1 MCNGETLP
9 DRLRVMPLQDWKA
22 ENKLLPKSN
31 RGKSLHDALAFYQQN
46 KIRLAE
52 EGKMKCVHCQ
62 GEMRK
67 GTTPFHVDR
76 KGCHVLLDNVPAWV
90 CQQCGEAYFEEN
102 EVDAIQDLINSVEQK
117 ADALVATG

>member
-1 MCNGETLP
+1 
-9 DRLRVMPLQDWKA
+9 
-22 ENKLLPKSN
+22 
-31 RGKSLHDALAFYQQN
+31 
-46 KIRLAE
+46 
-52 EGKMKCVHCQ
+52 MKCIHCQ

-67 GTTPFHVDR
+67 GQTPFHVDR

-117 ADALVATG
+117 ADALAAAV